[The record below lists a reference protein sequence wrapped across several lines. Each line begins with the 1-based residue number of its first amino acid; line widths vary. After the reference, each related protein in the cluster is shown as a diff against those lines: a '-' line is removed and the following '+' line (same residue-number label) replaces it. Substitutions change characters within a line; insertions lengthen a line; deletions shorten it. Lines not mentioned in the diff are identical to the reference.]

1 MCAVLAVW
9 SLGHLVDACIGL
21 ASSSEV
27 WEYELE
33 YNTRGLS
40 LFQLLLHLYLA
51 ALLGLGLL
59 AHSSR
64 DVHRAR
70 SFLLGFVA
78 FVLLQLVFQITRV
91 ATIEQDAQV
100 YRQQRCAHC
109 MELLKAD
116 TCDAVQACTEYDVRW
131 FASQSCQR
139 TASVAHSSPLCRFKS
154 LAYVVGLAEMALT
167 LLASTYICLLARSFL
182 RHLEDEAGGAGLA
195 AADSLQAP
203 ELNSVS

>member
-1 MCAVLAVW
+1 MCVVLAVW
-9 SLGHLVDACIGL
+9 NVGLLVDACIGL

-64 DVHRAR
+64 DVQRAR
-70 SFLLGFVA
+70 WFLWGLVA
-78 FVLLQLVFQITRV
+78 FVQMQLVFHITRV

-116 TCDAVQACTEYDVRW
+116 TCDAVQACTEYDVVW
-131 FASQSCQR
+131 FASQSCPENSFRRSQQSSLQVQVLGVR
-139 TASVAHSSPLCRFKS
+139 GRFSIHSFDLACEHLHLS
-154 LAYVVGLAEMALT
+154 LGPFF
-167 LLASTYICLLARSFL
+167 LASPR
-182 RHLEDEAGGAGLA
+182 G
-195 AADSLQAP
+195 
-203 ELNSVS
+203 